1 MEYNRFYVY
10 SYTDPR
16 TNLPFYIGKGT
27 KNRNNLHWNNPF
39 RVDNKLFKYRLI
51 ELKVLGLSPIIKFEF
66 KFINQT
72 VALNEERKLIE
83 KYGRID
89 LEPNGIL
96 CNRYLDGESKAVW
109 MTLETRKL
117 MSEKAKERYK
127 DPTKRPRL
135 GSKHT
140 ESTKQY
146 WSSIR
151 TGRKLSEEHKAN
163 ISRTHPKS
171 KGLIRTPDGIEF
183 YCDDIRTFCETN
195 QISFESIKTHRK
207 YKGYV
212 RVTME

>member
-1 MEYNRFYVY
+1 MEDNRFYVY

-39 RVDNKLFKYRLI
+39 RVDNKLFKCRLL

-72 VALNEERKLIE
+72 VALDEERKLIE

-89 LEPNGIL
+89 LDPNGIL
-96 CNRYLDGESKAVW
+96 CNRYLDGENKAVW

-127 DPTKRPRL
+127 DPNKRPRM

-146 WSSIR
+146 WSKIR
-151 TGRKLSEEHKAN
+151 TGCKLSESHKAS
-163 ISRTHPKS
+163 ISRTHVKS
-171 KGLIRTPDGIEF
+171 KGVIKTPNGEEF
-183 YCDDIRTFCETN
+183 YCEDIRIFCETN
-195 QISFESIKTHRK
+195 GLSFRSMKAHK
-207 YKGYV
+207 KNKGYL
-212 RVTME
+212 RLTMK